1 MRALM
6 LDGLEDEAMRQLSLC
21 LRPEQGD
28 EVCVL
33 EDSGLVN
40 PPGDF
45 RPGGHRPVPPGPW
58 LATDPVAVA
67 HRPRPSGGA
76 AALFTEGRSP
86 GG

>member
-1 MRALM
+1 VGECECDGAMRALM
-6 LDGLEDEAMRQLSLC
+6 LDGLEDEAMPQLSLC

-45 RPGGHRPVPPGPW
+45 RPGGHRPVPPGP
-58 LATDPVAVA
+58 LARDV
-67 HRPRPSGGA
+67 
-76 AALFTEGRSP
+76 RSRGCP
-86 GG
+86 PAQT